1 MTAAPSLETPSKA
14 LSSIDLASTPS
25 KPASSFADRLAA
37 AEDAPAAESKLAV
50 VSKPTR
56 EELEARFVGDLDC
69 EEDDEPILKES

>member
-25 KPASSFADRLAA
+25 KPASFADRLAA

-69 EEDDEPILKES
+69 EEEDEPILKES